1 MELYLKTPFA
11 KRIISRFLS
20 RFLRKRLKVDLT
32 LSIGELNVIVNE
44 KDASVTMGVSAQM
57 PKEDLERLLK
67 SINL

>member
-1 MELYLKTPFA
+1 MELYLKTPFM
-11 KRIISRFLS
+11 KRIISGFLR

-32 LSIGELNVIVNE
+32 LSINELNATVNE
-44 KDASVTMGVSAQM
+44 KDAAVTMSVSAQM